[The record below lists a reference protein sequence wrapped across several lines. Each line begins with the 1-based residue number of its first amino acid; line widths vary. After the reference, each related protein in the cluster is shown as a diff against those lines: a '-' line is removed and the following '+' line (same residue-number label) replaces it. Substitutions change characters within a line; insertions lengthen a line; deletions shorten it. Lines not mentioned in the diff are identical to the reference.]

1 MLVMR
6 ILKATYIF
14 ILVLLCFSANA
25 EEYSFGS
32 IGYTKHIAKDV
43 HDSQGSTYYNDP
55 EENGLVI
62 GFGLGSKEDGFGS
75 DVEINYYPEVSN
87 KITAGTNAKVST
99 LSFISNFYFMPD
111 VGGSSLMIGGGLGAA
126 LTTVDTSYSSGG
138 VTFDGEERNFTPAFQ
153 GLIGWD
159 LGEMQIVYKISY
171 FGEVKGGSGTAS
183 NGGTYYADQFDN
195 NYQSINIRF
204 SF

>member
-1 MLVMR
+1 MR

-62 GFGLGSKEDGFGS
+62 GFGFGSKEDGFGS

-87 KITAGTNAKVST
+87 KITTGTNAKVST

-138 VTFDGEERNFTPAFQ
+138 VTFNGEESNFTPAFQ
-153 GLIGWD
+153 VLIGWD
-159 LGEMQIVYKISY
+159 LGEMQIVYKISN
-171 FGEVKGGSGTAS
+171 FGDVKGGSGTAS
-183 NGGTYYADQFDN
+183 NSATYYADEFDN
-195 NYQSINIRF
+195 KYQSIDVRF
-204 SF
+204 PF

>member
-1 MLVMR
+1 M
-6 ILKATYIF
+6 
-14 ILVLLCFSANA
+14 LLCFSANA

-62 GFGLGSKEDGFGS
+62 GFGFGSKDDGFGS

-87 KITAGTNAKVST
+87 KITAGTDANVST
-99 LSFISNFYFMPD
+99 LSLISNFYFMPD
-111 VGGSSLMIGGGLGAA
+111 VGGSSLMIGGGIGTA

-138 VTFDGEERNFTPAFQ
+138 VTFNGEESNFTFAFQ
-153 GLIGWD
+153 ALIGWD
-159 LGEMQIVYKISY
+159 LGEMQIVYKISN

-183 NGGTYYADQFDN
+183 NSATYYADEFDN
-195 NYQSINIRF
+195 KYQSIDIRF
-204 SF
+204 PF

>member
-1 MLVMR
+1 MR

-32 IGYTKHIAKDV
+32 IGYTKHIAADP
-43 HDSQGSTYYNDP
+43 HDSQGNTYYNDP

-62 GFGLGSKEDGFGS
+62 GYGFGSKENGFGS
-75 DVEINYYPEVSN
+75 DVELNYYPEVSN
-87 KITAGTNAKVST
+87 KISSDGQKAKVST
-99 LSFISNFYFMPD
+99 LTLISNFYFMPD
-111 VGGSSLMIGGGLGAA
+111 VGGSSLMIGGGLGGA

-138 VTFDGEERNFTPAFQ
+138 VTFNGDERNFTPAFQ
-153 GLIGWD
+153 ALIGLD
-159 LGEMQIVYKISY
+159 LGEMQIVYKISN

-183 NGGTYYADQFDN
+183 NGATYYADQFDN
-195 NYQSINIRF
+195 KYQSINIRF
-204 SF
+204 PF